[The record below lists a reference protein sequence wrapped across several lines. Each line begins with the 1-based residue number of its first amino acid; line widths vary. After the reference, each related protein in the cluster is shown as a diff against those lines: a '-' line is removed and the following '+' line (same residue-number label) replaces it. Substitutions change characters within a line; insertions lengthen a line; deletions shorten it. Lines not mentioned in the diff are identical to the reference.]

1 MIDDVND
8 DDEILGLLAEIAAV
22 APPSALGDAVVE
34 SATAL
39 RPRGQAIESLGGG
52 HPADPVTAF
61 VQTMDEFTSV
71 LSEADGW
78 AVVEPY
84 RWSTTQLVAHLL
96 EVDLYFGRQLGLW
109 EHEIDPALE
118 DDHLGLTEA
127 AVRAAVRADFA
138 ETVAKWLEVSA
149 SLRTHITS
157 LDDEQLRRRIKFHM
171 LEARIS
177 SLLVVRVFEVWTHIE
192 DLSRSLRRDPPPL
205 DAARLHLMTR
215 TAVRAIPLGML
226 LGSIDG
232 GDRTARI
239 VLTGRGGG
247 VWNQA
252 LQVGAEAGEPS
263 VTIVADALEF
273 CRLAAQRIPPAD
285 LVAEIDGPMDLAL
298 TVLRGASVFA
308 A

>member
-1 MIDDVND
+1 MNHD
-8 DDEILGLLAEIAAV
+8 DDEFLGLLAEITAA

-34 SATAL
+34 SAMAL

-52 HPADPVTAF
+52 HPADPVAAF
-61 VQTMDEFTSV
+61 VQTVGEFASV
-71 LSEADGW
+71 LSQVDGW

-84 RWSTTQLVAHLL
+84 GWSVTQLVAHLL

-109 EHEIDPALE
+109 EHEIDPVLE
-118 DDHLGLTEA
+118 EDHLGLTEA

-138 ETVAKWLEVSA
+138 ETVARWLEVST
-149 SLRTHITS
+149 SLCTHITS

-177 SLLVVRVFEVWTHIE
+177 SVLVVRVFEVWTHIE
-192 DLSRSLRRDPPPL
+192 DLWRTLRRDPPLL
-205 DAARLHLMTR
+205 DAARMHLMTR
-215 TAVRAIPLGML
+215 AAVRAIPLGML
-226 LGSIDG
+226 LGNIDG
-232 GDRTARI
+232 GEHTARI

-285 LVAEIDGPMDLAL
+285 LVAEIAGPMDLAL